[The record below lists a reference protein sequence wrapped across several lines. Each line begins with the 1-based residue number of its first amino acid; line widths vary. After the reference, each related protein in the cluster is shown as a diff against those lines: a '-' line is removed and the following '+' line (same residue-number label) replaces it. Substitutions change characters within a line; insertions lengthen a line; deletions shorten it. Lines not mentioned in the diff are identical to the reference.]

1 MEEYEKQTKQKK
13 EKIDNYGKYV
23 REMYWPKV
31 SVKKQLELEH
41 IKSTLKTEV
50 LRKSLSKGR
59 QSIDEDDEEHI
70 QIPG

>member
-31 SVKKQLELEH
+31 SVKK
-41 IKSTLKTEV
+41 
-50 LRKSLSKGR
+50 
-59 QSIDEDDEEHI
+59 
-70 QIPG
+70 